1 MPPVPGLSQSFAEVR
16 QFLGGPEVVRE
27 LGRRVAGRK
36 ADHTY
41 HDNLAVFD
49 V

>member
-16 QFLGGPEVVRE
+16 QFLGGPEVVKE
-27 LGRRVAGRK
+27 ISHGAAGRK

-41 HDNLAVFD
+41 HNDLTVFD